1 MAETRKKQPKN
12 SGKQKKAALKATRAA
27 KTEKRGENERL
38 IRPEEGGSQ
47 SHSSREDREKR

>member
-1 MAETRKKQPKN
+1 MGESRKKQPKN

-38 IRPEEGGSQ
+38 IRPEEGAQGRSG
-47 SHSSREDREKR
+47 REDRETR

>member
-1 MAETRKKQPKN
+1 MGETRKKQAKN

-38 IRPEEGGSQ
+38 VRPEDGRPQG
-47 SHSSREDREKR
+47 HSGREDRERH